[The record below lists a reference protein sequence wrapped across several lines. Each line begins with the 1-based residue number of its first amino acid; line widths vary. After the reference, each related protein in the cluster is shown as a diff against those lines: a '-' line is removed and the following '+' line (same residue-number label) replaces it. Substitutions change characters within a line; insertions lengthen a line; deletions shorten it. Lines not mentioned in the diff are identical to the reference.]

1 MVKPIC
7 SNYIMSRVQVHL
19 VHVQCLIFVWQ
30 GFQIDLVDFS
40 SVKDGDFKYICHIQY
55 HFSKFSVLTAVTSK
69 RAEEEV
75 SAVALETFLSFG
87 CPAVIQ
93 SDNGREFANQ
103 YMKELSSMWPDCKL
117 VHGRPRH
124 PASQGAVEWANKDV
138 CDQLTTWMHDNKTTK
153 WSVGL
158 KFVQWQKNASYHTGY
173 Q

>member
-1 MVKPIC
+1 M
-7 SNYIMSRVQVHL
+7 SNIWYSVRKR
-19 VHVQCLIFVWQ
+19 
-30 GFQIDLVDFS
+30 FQIDLVDFS

-69 RAEEEV
+69 RAEEIA
-75 SAVALETFLSFG
+75 AVALQVFLSFG

-103 YMKELSSMWPDCKL
+103 CMKELIAMWPECKL

-124 PASQGAVEWANKDV
+124 PASQGAVERANKDV
-138 CDQLTTWMHDNKTTK
+138 CDQLTTWMHENKSTK

-173 Q
+173 YLLIG